1 MAMLFGGSSAAA
13 GAGALG
19 LSFVLAML
27 VSLAL
32 ALPLYMALWF
42 APSLVVFNNLKPV
55 EAMKVS
61 FFGCLKNI
69 VPFLLYGVVMMV
81 LCVVAAIPVMLGYL
95 VLGPVIIASIYT
107 GYRDIFTAD

>member
-1 MAMLFGGSSAAA
+1 
-13 GAGALG
+13 
-19 LSFVLAML
+19 
-27 VSLAL
+27 
-32 ALPLYMALWF
+32 MALWF